1 MDERSAP
8 TPADRALLTEAE
20 KLRMQYR
27 NMPTAFSGMVVIC
40 TVMSIVLEPGT
51 GATKIVVWAGA
62 VYLWAIARF
71 FQWRAFNRAKPGLHE
86 MHRWR
91 VYSVA
96 GSGIAGL
103 MLSVNGNLK
112 SKQLIARM
120 KEGARPYPQTSDS
133 TNPVPVACQNP
144 ATAGVRV
151 AREVGAWTAPRD
163 AGSAPRGGLPAA

>member
-1 MDERSAP
+1 MDEQSAP

-51 GATKIVVWAGA
+51 GATKIALWAGA

-71 FQWRAFNRAKPGLHE
+71 FQWRAFNRAKPGLHA

-91 VYSVA
+91 VYSVV
-96 GSGIAGL
+96 GSMIAGL
-103 MLSVNGNLK
+103 LWG
-112 SKQLIARM
+112 I
-120 KEGARPYPQTSDS
+120 G
-133 TNPVPVACQNP
+133 
-144 ATAGVRV
+144 
-151 AREVGAWTAPRD
+151 
-163 AGSAPRGGLPAA
+163 